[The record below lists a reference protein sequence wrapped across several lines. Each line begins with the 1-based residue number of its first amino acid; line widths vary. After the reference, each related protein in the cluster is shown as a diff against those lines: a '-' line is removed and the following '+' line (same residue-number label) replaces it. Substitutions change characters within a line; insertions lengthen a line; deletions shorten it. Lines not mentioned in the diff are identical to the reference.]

1 MNCINYESENKHLL
15 LPMANAS
22 FENEN
27 QETKVKSISKN
38 WELMA
43 SLNVNKTDCS
53 SAPSKLKSSNSFSHD
68 SNMIRSRP
76 KQIVEKIEK
85 FNSNSNNIVSNN
97 QFQQKIKIPKTHL
110 QQQYSSSSSLTS
122 PSQINSQK
130 TRVNSG
136 GTNSD
141 DCDGSK
147 DDGFETQS
155 NASSSQNSDNNL
167 KLNVNDKS
175 NSGNETQPCNSVQSS
190 ENFNGFLVT
199 IMTPK
204 QILSKSYLTKKLDS
218 NETNFEIA
226 EKKNKSLEDGLQ
238 ETRICIE
245 DFVFQ
250 SESVLN
256 NNKTKNCLI
265 ENLENSH
272 QTLYVSFLN
281 NLSYFYIF
289 ISRTRSRF
297 WSSECKSI
305 FQIESRI

>member
-1 MNCINYESENKHLL
+1 MNCINYDSENRHLL
-15 LPMANAS
+15 LPKTNAS

-43 SLNVNKTDCS
+43 SSNVNKTDCP
-53 SAPSKLKSSNSFSHD
+53 SAPTKLKSSNSFSHD
-68 SNMIRSRP
+68 SNMVRSRP

-85 FNSNSNNIVSNN
+85 FNSNSNSVSNN

-110 QQQYSSSSSLTS
+110 QHQYSSSSSLTS

-155 NASSSQNSDNNL
+155 NASSSQNSDNNV
-167 KLNVNDKS
+167 KPNVKD
-175 NSGNETQPCNSVQSS
+175 NSGSETETQPCNSMQSS

-199 IMTPK
+199 ITTPK
-204 QILSKSYLTKKLDS
+204 QILCKNYLTKKLDS
-218 NETNFEIA
+218 NETNFEID

-238 ETRICIE
+238 ETRTCIE

-256 NNKTKNCLI
+256 NNMTKNCLI

-272 QTLYVSFLN
+272 QTLYVSFS
-281 NLSYFYIF
+281 NLFYFYIS
-289 ISRTRSRF
+289 IYGSRSRF
-297 WSSECKSI
+297 WSSEFRSQLVKTLY
-305 FQIESRI
+305 